1 MLRNLLVIG
10 LLFGLI
16 GWGFY
21 NHFVE
26 KNDLKEVQQISEN
39 DETIEPVNGKA
50 QTVSVGIEEGDR
62 APNFKLSTLDGKVL
76 TLSSQKGKK
85 VLLNFW
91 ASWCPPCKA
100 EMPDMNVFY
109 QKYHHKVEI
118 FAVNLTMA
126 EKNKQDVTK
135 FVKDHGLTFP
145 ILLDV
150 KGQVGNMYQAFTI
163 PTTYVIDTNGI
174 IQKKIIG
181 PLNQETME
189 KLIMH

>member
-39 DETIEPVNGKA
+39 DETIESVNGKA